1 MNRHPL
7 SVYREQNSVTQH
19 EIAAAV
25 GVTRWTI
32 NRIELG
38 DRQPSIALARKL
50 VTLTGIPLS
59 QLRPDISHEAV
70 TNLDNTGAPSLAGVR
85 APVEFAVP
93 CPPSVNAL
101 YRNVASKGRVKTTA
115 YYDYT
120 TLAVTAIKRQR
131 VPHIPGRVVM
141 VIGVERARNT
151 SDISNRI
158 KALEDCIVKAGVIED
173 DRFVTATAITWLP
186 AANGLAWVQIRPAER
201 FTLEFHPSTDAAT
214 GGWIVAAPQE
224 DETQWL

>member
-1 MNRHPL
+1 MLATLFKNR
-7 SVYREQNSVTQH
+7 
-19 EIAAAV
+19 
-25 GVTRWTI
+25 
-32 NRIELG
+32 
-38 DRQPSIALARKL
+38 
-50 VTLTGIPLS
+50 
-59 QLRPDISHEAV
+59 AV
-70 TNLDNTGAPSLAGVR
+70 TSPDHAGAPSLAGVR
-85 APVEFAVP
+85 APVEFTVP

-101 YRNVASKGRVKTTA
+101 YRNVPGRGRVKTTA

-131 VPHIPGRVVM
+131 VPHVAGHVVM

-186 AANGLAWVQIRPAER
+186 AANGLAWVHIRPAEK
-201 FTLEFHPSTDAAT
+201 FTLEFHPSKDAAT
-214 GGWIVAAPQE
+214 GGWVVAASQSE
-224 DETQWL
+224 SEYDGSLI